1 MKPLNARVTRRR
13 FLRGAAALA
22 GLAIVP
28 RSVLG
33 GPGEAPP
40 SESFACGLVGCGGQG
55 GEDIR
60 SYIDNAGGHSRVL
73 ACCDVHEGR
82 LNAKR
87 KRYGDNVDG
96 YTDFRRLLDRADID
110 VVSTATPPHW
120 HALVSILAM
129 QAGKDVLSE
138 KPMTR
143 FIAEG
148 RAVVNTAKRY
158 GRVFQLG
165 TGGRFSAAR
174 SSRSRLTHK
183 IMRSGLLKQCKGVWI
198 KRGGFKVKQ
207 WSGAVN
213 LKPQPVPPGLD
224 WDLYCGPSPLRPY
237 HPMRFGGTHRCW
249 WDYDG
254 GGLADMGQHY
264 TDPMQWQ
271 YGKDD
276 TSPVLV
282 EAHAPP
288 AHLEATGMWG
298 WVELTYADGFTV
310 VFDSGEW
317 GPRYDRKQPRGVD
330 IGDLSAEDQKRLAEL
345 PDPEPVLTFV
355 QAVRQRKQSAGH
367 PESSHRSVTLLH
379 LANIAIRLGRKIRYD
394 PVAEQVIGDEEANRL
409 VNQPM
414 RAPWHL

>member
-1 MKPLNARVTRRR
+1 
-13 FLRGAAALA
+13 
-22 GLAIVP
+22 
-28 RSVLG
+28 
-33 GPGEAPP
+33 
-40 SESFACGLVGCGGQG
+40 
-55 GEDIR
+55 
-60 SYIDNAGGHSRVL
+60 
-73 ACCDVHEGR
+73 
-82 LNAKR
+82 
-87 KRYGDNVDG
+87 
-96 YTDFRRLLDRADID
+96 
-110 VVSTATPPHW
+110 
-120 HALVSILAM
+120 
-129 QAGKDVLSE
+129 
-138 KPMTR
+138 
-143 FIAEG
+143 
-148 RAVVNTAKRY
+148 
-158 GRVFQLG
+158 
-165 TGGRFSAAR
+165 
-174 SSRSRLTHK
+174 
-183 IMRSGLLKQCKGVWI
+183 
-198 KRGGFKVKQ
+198 
-207 WSGAVN
+207 
-213 LKPQPVPPGLD
+213 
-224 WDLYCGPSPLRPY
+224 
-237 HPMRFGGTHRCW
+237 MRFGGTHRCW

-317 GPRYDRKQPRGVD
+317 G
-330 IGDLSAEDQKRLAEL
+330 
-345 PDPEPVLTFV
+345 LTFV